1 MARKGDTKPPRG
13 GDAPVAVN
21 RAALHDYSIEDR
33 FEAGLA
39 LTGTEVKSIRGGR
52 ASLREGFV
60 RVASGEAWLEG
71 VHIAPYEHGTH
82 YNHEPTRPRKLL
94 LHKAEI
100 RELGQRSQAQ
110 GYTLVPLQLYF
121 KNGRAKLEVAVARGK
136 RAYDK
141 RQAIAERESKRAI
154 ARQMRERA

>member
-1 MARKGDTKPPRG
+1 
-13 GDAPVAVN
+13 VN